1 MQSHVVFRMA
11 DACRKQ
17 GISSLRF
24 NFRGVGRSGGIHDAG
39 EGEQE
44 DVVAAL
50 DFLAEREPRAT
61 LWIAGFSFGAAVGA
75 RVGVR
80 DARVAALLLVGAPV
94 SMWPMEFLFESSK
107 PMAFVSGDR
116 DEFGDG
122 LEALVARLPGPHR
135 LWRVEST
142 THLFEPPAAPGD
154 RSAASGQEPSA
165 QRAARSRLEAAL
177 AEAVGYLESVRL
189 DLRFR

>member
-17 GISSLRF
+17 GISALRF
-24 NFRGVGRSGGIHDAG
+24 NFRGVGRSIGTYDAG
-39 EGEQE
+39 AGEQE
-44 DVVAAL
+44 DVLAAL
-50 DFLAEREPRAT
+50 DFLAEREPRAA
-61 LWIAGFSFGAAVGA
+61 LWIAGFSFGAAVGS
-75 RVGVR
+75 RVGTR
-80 DARVAALLLVGAPV
+80 DPRVAALLLVGAPI
-94 SMWPMEFLFESSK
+94 SMWPLEFLVESSK

-116 DEFGDG
+116 DEYGSG
-122 LEALVARLPGPHR
+122 LEALTGRLRAPHR

-142 THLFEPPAAPGD
+142 THLFEPVAPGD
-154 RSAASGQEPSA
+154 ASTATGLERSA

-177 AEAVGYLESVRL
+177 AEAVGYLRSVRR

>member
-24 NFRGVGRSGGIHDAG
+24 NFRGVGRSTGAYDAG

-44 DVVAAL
+44 DVLAAL
-50 DFLAEREPRAT
+50 DFLAEREPRAA

-75 RVGVR
+75 RVGIR

-94 SMWPMEFLFESSK
+94 SMWPLDFLGESSQ
-107 PMAFVSGDR
+107 PMAFVSGDQ
-116 DEFGDG
+116 DEFGQG
-122 LEALVARLPGPHR
+122 LEALAGRLRGPHR

-142 THLFEPPAAPGD
+142 THLFEPAAAGG
-154 RSAASGQEPSA
+154 SAADSGQQRSA
-165 QRAARSRLEAAL
+165 QRAARLRLEAAL
-177 AEAVGYLESVRL
+177 IEAIEYLQGVRL